1 LIVIAAVMSTPYRLL
16 KNFLGVLR
24 RAQDERREFDIIGGF
39 PFMLRLLE
47 AFRTFFNSLLTIHKG
62 AGPMTAARD
71 AVGSAD
77 WKRGKSRNE

>member
-1 LIVIAAVMSTPYRLL
+1 MR
-16 KNFLGVLR
+16 
-24 RAQDERREFDIIGGF
+24 
-39 PFMLRLLE
+39 RLLE